1 MSKKKNS
8 PIAAFQG
15 LNYINAILRL
25 VEESSRTNLKE
36 QIISPKFIY
45 RGITKRYVKTSQLY
59 NQDEELLKEKHLWS
73 DKNHG
78 EVYKNIQNQILHDI
92 GNTKLDAYKKLLN
105 LYNGEHILYKYLKPE
120 IIRSGAS
127 IRLRSEDN
135 TCLTPANYI
144 HYIKNIINEV
154 KQSYPNY
161 KQVSDLEI
169 LAEIQH
175 KGGASCLVDFSNNI
189 LISLWFAT
197 QGHEY
202 DFGYLYLYDINA
214 DAFMR
219 DNISFISSKNC
230 NDNIEAL
237 LMQTRKTSSYAAEYK
252 YRFWSWKPTNINSR
266 IARQDSIFIF
276 GMEPFTIE
284 EHKIKIVPILPEW
297 KQPIQSAL
305 KTFFGLTAET
315 IYPDA
320 DGFATSNSKLI
331 SLSPPTSYINPCYNI
346 DNYFDNIDN
355 IQHGLSCLVRGE
367 YQVAIQLFH
376 NFEGANKEKI
386 TSIKRL
392 ILDSKNIDKCL
403 ILLELYYSIAYCY
416 QRSYKL
422 LNAEPYFFKAFN
434 LAYSFLSYEILNKD
448 LQINSIEDNISESA
462 KLRLNEEH
470 IIQYLKNKL
479 FKISDDYI
487 DALYDLKE
495 YKKAICILDRLSGL
509 KFASSDVKEIL
520 STAKNCLNLL
530 NSLNNNGGFE
540 TNKKDVYSIHLCEI
554 LNILFELIALCANT
568 NHISTEINQLND
580 DISQLLKETNADYK
594 HEYLFWNFIDIKNA
608 INKKIKSKEIL
619 QLLKSTIAKIENYQ
633 NIVCNQVNL

>member
-197 QGHEY
+197 QGHEH

-230 NDNIEAL
+230 NDDIEAL

-346 DNYFDNIDN
+346 DNYFNNIDN

-434 LAYSFLSYEILNKD
+434 LAYSFLSYEIINKD
-448 LQINSIEDNISESA
+448 LQINSIEANISESA

-470 IIQYLKNKL
+470 IIQYLKNK
-479 FKISDDYI
+479 
-487 DALYDLKE
+487 
-495 YKKAICILDRLSGL
+495 
-509 KFASSDVKEIL
+509 
-520 STAKNCLNLL
+520 
-530 NSLNNNGGFE
+530 
-540 TNKKDVYSIHLCEI
+540 
-554 LNILFELIALCANT
+554 
-568 NHISTEINQLND
+568 
-580 DISQLLKETNADYK
+580 
-594 HEYLFWNFIDIKNA
+594 
-608 INKKIKSKEIL
+608 
-619 QLLKSTIAKIENYQ
+619 
-633 NIVCNQVNL
+633 